1 MLNTSSITAVNMGAE
16 LLPYLTTVI
25 GFLIVYVLNG
35 IKSEIKEVK
44 VSVNSLESDLR
55 ENITSLNTRLTV
67 VETLVQNHG

>member
-1 MLNTSSITAVNMGAE
+1 MGAE
-16 LLPYLTTVI
+16 LLPYLTTII

-55 ENITSLNTRLTV
+55 ESITSLNTRLTV

>member
-1 MLNTSSITAVNMGAE
+1 MGAE
-16 LLPYLTTVI
+16 LLPYLTTII

>member
-1 MLNTSSITAVNMGAE
+1 MGAE
-16 LLPYLTTVI
+16 LLPYLTTII

-67 VETLVQNHG
+67 VETLVQTHG